1 MSSSTCST
9 SRLIRFQLLLLS
21 LPIVIFLVC
30 QQGDAARTASDRQT
44 TGQHW
49 AANNNNNNNNNLKRH
64 GRRQHNSR
72 PCFICPG
79 SSMLISPDRYDDADV
94 AYNGVDAQQH
104 DGAVRMPEPVVRPCL
119 YSNKYQKGKMRTQVV
134 LGPQPGT
141 VLDQG
146 THRVVVKVAY
156 QLDSDNNITDRSL
169 APRHHAYC
177 RYTLQVMPS
186 SLAAAEEESREPV
199 RLCRPPPSPEHG
211 RVACSSVG
219 DDVSITTCRYTCDE
233 GYVTP
238 KTDRHLVHQDWD
250 CYSDPGTSRPPKC
263 IKFESPVPLDPSQ
276 CSGLNLTVP
285 DFDPVQLPLPKFQT
299 PAVNS
304 AVYVTCDLNVIQAA
318 TNGSSISPT
327 VFKRLCVA
335 KNNETDA
342 KFNCNYDIQIH
353 LDPTSGRTVMFA
365 EFRFQLGRLLPTSS
379 YPTSWCDDRAVVERI
394 METAK
399 TGLLQSNAEPCQTAN
414 CSLLTAQCHREIS
427 NNKSSGAVLNL
438 AWTVAASY
446 QPFSYDDYFYEGSEV
461 PEGEMLIEKI
471 KAETE
476 VLIQTN
482 LDFRKKLETAGGDLL
497 DKTFQLAKLDLI
509 CPLPGYV
516 VNASTNNCQKCPP
529 NTFQQKS
536 VCQLCPER
544 TYQDRAGQTECRPC
558 PNRPSV
564 TVKSSE
570 HYNSRCRPSRP
581 DHASIVALT
590 KLPNRK
596 SSSSTIQTRQLS
608 SSASGKLG
616 KIAAAHSQTS
626 PNHNDKFT
634 SSSKYKNRRHH
645 QHPVSHQQPYQQ
657 LATGRSAVSR
667 NSFTSPAINDTAG
680 IVDDDE
686 DPCSPNPCLA
696 GGTCFRST
704 RYADNNR
711 IVSSFKC
718 SCRVG
723 TKGIHCETPYCPTLY
738 CLNGGTC
745 HVNRQVKGN
754 LGRDLLNCTCPLGFT
769 GSRCEHRRQ
778 SNNNNHVKIR
788 HNRHHSLHH
797 QPNGSVNFN
806 GDVTR
811 ANKTIG
817 ASSRGAAGLMG
828 TYCASNPCKNG
839 GRCVDNSHAAPGYFT
854 CFCPPNFQGELCDF
868 TPCPTSI
875 ARTSC
880 PMSFHYPL
888 TSAGRSRKRHSCWIQ
903 TSTGRRQCY
912 WPPHPPSP
920 ASKSSSP
927 AAPLYEIA

>member
-1 MSSSTCST
+1 MYE
-9 SRLIRFQLLLLS
+9 R
-21 LPIVIFLVC
+21 IVVIN
-30 QQGDAARTASDRQT
+30 SDRLT
-44 TGQHW
+44 
-49 AANNNNNNNNNLKRH
+49 
-64 GRRQHNSR
+64 
-72 PCFICPG
+72 F
-79 SSMLISPDRYDDADV
+79 
-94 AYNGVDAQQH
+94 
-104 DGAVRMPEPVVRPCL
+104 
-119 YSNKYQKGKMRTQVV
+119 
-134 LGPQPGT
+134 
-141 VLDQG
+141 
-146 THRVVVKVAY
+146 
-156 QLDSDNNITDRSL
+156 SL
-169 APRHHAYC
+169 
-177 RYTLQVMPS
+177 S
-186 SLAAAEEESREPV
+186 SLIDAE
-199 RLCRPPPSPEHG
+199 
-211 RVACSSVG
+211 
-219 DDVSITTCRYTCDE
+219 
-233 GYVTP
+233 
-238 KTDRHLVHQDWD
+238 
-250 CYSDPGTSRPPKC
+250 
-263 IKFESPVPLDPSQ
+263 
-276 CSGLNLTVP
+276 
-285 DFDPVQLPLPKFQT
+285 
-299 PAVNS
+299 
-304 AVYVTCDLNVIQAA
+304 
-318 TNGSSISPT
+318 
-327 VFKRLCVA
+327 
-335 KNNETDA
+335 
-342 KFNCNYDIQIH
+342 
-353 LDPTSGRTVMFA
+353 
-365 EFRFQLGRLLPTSS
+365 
-379 YPTSWCDDRAVVERI
+379 
-394 METAK
+394 
-399 TGLLQSNAEPCQTAN
+399 
-414 CSLLTAQCHREIS
+414 
-427 NNKSSGAVLNL
+427 
-438 AWTVAASY
+438 
-446 QPFSYDDYFYEGSEV
+446 
-461 PEGEMLIEKI
+461 
-471 KAETE
+471 
-476 VLIQTN
+476 
-482 LDFRKKLETAGGDLL
+482 
-497 DKTFQLAKLDLI
+497 
-509 CPLPGYV
+509 
-516 VNASTNNCQKCPP
+516 KCPP
-529 NTFQQKS
+529 NTFQQKG

-570 HYNSRCRPSRP
+570 HYNSRCHPSRP
-581 DHASIVALT
+581 DHASIVALK

-616 KIAAAHSQTS
+616 KIAAAHTQTS

-645 QHPVSHQQPYQQ
+645 QHPVSHQQPYQ
-657 LATGRSAVSR
+657 LATGRLAVSR

-686 DPCSPNPCLA
+686 DPCSPNRCLA

-754 LGRDLLNCTCPLGFT
+754 LGRDLLKYMPARLHPAA
-769 GSRCEHRRQ
+769 SRASAPIEQQQSRQ
-778 SNNNNHVKIR
+778 DPSQSSSQSPPPTKR
-788 HNRHHSLHH
+788 LRF
-797 QPNGSVNFN
+797 Q

-817 ASSRGAAGLMG
+817 ASRGAAGLMC

-854 CFCPPNFQGELCDF
+854 CFCPPNFQGKLCDF
-868 TPCPTSI
+868 TPCPTSV